1 MTLKERFLQWKRS
14 VLPESASGTIT
25 NIFSNY
31 SMWEA
36 AKSEFGDAFIESST
50 RYLDFVRRDQED
62 ALAGA
67 VETIKHLRTLL
78 EKSGVEVPDWKE
90 PPF

>member
-36 AKSEFGDAFIESST
+36 AKSELN
-50 RYLDFVRRDQED
+50 RLRRV
-62 ALAGA
+62 LLLFRSFRR
-67 VETIKHLRTLL
+67 HRWSRTG
-78 EKSGVEVPDWKE
+78 KSD
-90 PPF
+90 